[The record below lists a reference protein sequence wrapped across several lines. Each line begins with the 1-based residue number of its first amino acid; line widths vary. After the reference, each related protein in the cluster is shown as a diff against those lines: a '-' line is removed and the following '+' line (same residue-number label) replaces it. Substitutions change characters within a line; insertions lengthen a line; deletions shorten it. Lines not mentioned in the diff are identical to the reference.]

1 MALLLFLRSFGSVS
15 DGDVT
20 PRYRYGELSLGRI
33 NFYIKFYER
42 RFFYRKVIWQYRD
55 LAVSVAL
62 AANGMQVVLAAQQPN
77 GNQTVPSILA
87 TSFHRRHP
95 PRRPVNRQHDS
106 SRYCYLPFVLPS
118 FSHSTKCPLA

>member
-1 MALLLFLRSFGSVS
+1 MALLPFLRSFGSVS

-33 NFYIKFYER
+33 NFYTKFYER

-62 AANGMQVVLAAQQPN
+62 AAMQVVLAAQQPN
-77 GNQTVPSILA
+77 GNQTVP
-87 TSFHRRHP
+87 FHPRH
-95 PRRPVNRQHDS
+95 
-106 SRYCYLPFVLPS
+106 FLPS
-118 FSHSTKCPLA
+118 PPPSPPACQPST